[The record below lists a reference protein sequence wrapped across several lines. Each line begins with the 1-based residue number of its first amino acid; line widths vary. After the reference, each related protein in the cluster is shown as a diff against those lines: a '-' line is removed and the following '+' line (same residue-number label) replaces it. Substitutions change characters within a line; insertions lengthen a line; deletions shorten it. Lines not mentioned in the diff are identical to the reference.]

1 MSIVSKQS
9 EPDVP
14 FRPGSVA
21 LMRKEAACISALRM
35 TLADEVVLSFMA
47 QGFHWNVT
55 GPQFPQLHELFGDI
69 YEDVYGAID
78 PTAEN
83 IRKLG
88 GEAPFLLGEYQRLT
102 SIDQVAT
109 PIDAPGM
116 VRSLRTA
123 NVQMVSTLRDTFAIA
138 NAINEQ
144 GIADFIA
151 GRIDMQQKWDWM
163 LRETAG
169 IGI

>member
-1 MSIVSKQS
+1 VSIVAKQS
-9 EPDVP
+9 GPDTVL
-14 FRPGSVA
+14 RPGSPA
-21 LMRKEAACISALRM
+21 PMRKEAALISSLRM
-35 TLADEVVLSFMA
+35 AISDGVILSFMA
-47 QGFHWNVT
+47 QGFHWNVK
-55 GPQFPQLHELFGDI
+55 GPDFPQLHEMFGDI

-88 GEAPFLLGEYQRLT
+88 GEAPFLLGEFQRMG
-102 SIDQVAT
+102 SIDQMGT

-116 VRSLRTA
+116 VRALQMA
-123 NVQMVSTLRDTFAIA
+123 NAQMIRTLRDTFAIA
-138 NAINEQ
+138 NTVNEQ

-151 GRIDMQQKWDWM
+151 GRLDMQQKWDWM

-169 IGI
+169 MGI

>member
-9 EPDVP
+9 EADIIL
-14 FRPGSVA
+14 RPGTPTP
-21 LMRKEAACISALRM
+21 MRKEAALISSLRM
-35 TLADEVVLSFMA
+35 TLADEVTLSFLA
-47 QGFHWNVT
+47 QGFHWNVA
-55 GPQFPQLHELFGDI
+55 GPDFPQLHELFGDI
-69 YEDVYGAID
+69 YGDVYGAID

-88 GEAPFLLGEYQRLT
+88 GEAPFLLSEYQRLT
-102 SIDQVAT
+102 SIDQIGT
-109 PIDAPGM
+109 PIDAQGM
-116 VRSLRTA
+116 VRSLKSA
-123 NVQMVSTLRDTFAIA
+123 NAQMIGTLKDTFAIA
-138 NAINEQ
+138 DSVNEQ

-169 IGI
+169 MGI